1 MDKKNTVIGVLLLIA
16 AMAAFWVS
24 NRYAPQ
30 QAPIRPGTTPSTANS
45 PLATNQAPAPGPASS
60 PSDAVITASPAAALA
75 PAEYVTLANEF
86 ISVKFTNHGGAI
98 DSIALLKKAA
108 HLDAKGNPT
117 PERYTLN
124 APQAAPALSLAD
136 FPGADAKVAYTLVSQ
151 TATEVV
157 YRATSNNLEVT
168 RRYSLQKTAALDDY
182 QLRHETTF
190 RNVSAG
196 PLALPR
202 AVFNLGTASPLSDTD
217 TSGIYLNVGYYDG
230 EDAEFVQRDELA
242 SSGMF
247 SSAPPPT
254 HLDKPA
260 AIRWASVKNQFFAMI
275 LTPDQPGA
283 GVRVE
288 RVKVN
293 PLLMADNRAAY
304 GVTAYAQFDLKP
316 LPAGA
321 STTFGANYYAGPKEY
336 KRFANTDIF
345 KHNERDVM
353 QFNSGIGKVFF
364 SGFFAPLLLTIMNWV
379 QSIVPN
385 WGWAIVITTLILKIV
400 FLPLTLAASRS
411 AKRMAKLQPH
421 MQAMREKYKDNPQK
435 MQTETLRLFKENK
448 VNPVG
453 GCIPILITIPFF
465 IGFFTMLQSASELR
479 FASFLWVNDLAAQD
493 TIYSFGT
500 VTLPLLGLTHLNIN
514 IMPIL
519 MGATMIIQM
528 RLTPTPTT
536 DPAQQMMFKIMP
548 WIFTL
553 FCYTFASGLALY
565 STINGLFTIGQQ
577 MVINRMPEPELPINT
592 GPAKSGPGGMKNVTP
607 KSVPPSKKKK

>member
-1 MDKKNTVIGVLLLIA
+1 MDKKNTVIGVLLLVA
-16 AMAAFWVS
+16 AMASFYFS
-24 NRYAPQ
+24 SRYAPQ
-30 QAPIRPGTTPSTANS
+30 QPVRPPASQGGS
-45 PLATNQAPAPGPASS
+45 PLATHEAPVAGPASS
-60 PSDAVITASPAAALA
+60 PSDATIASPAASPTSAA
-75 PAEYVTLANEF
+75 ASQGPAEFVTLANEF

-98 DSIALLKKAA
+98 DSIALLKKSA
-108 HLDAKGNPT
+108 HLNPKGDPS
-117 PERYTLN
+117 PDRYTLN
-124 APQAAPALSLAD
+124 AQQAAPALSLAD

-157 YRATSNNLEVT
+157 YRAIAHNLEVT
-168 RRYSLQKTAALDDY
+168 RRYSLAKAPGLDDY

-190 RNVSAG
+190 RNLTDA

-202 AVFNLGTASPLSDTD
+202 AAFNLGTAVPLSDVD
-217 TSGIYLNVGYYDG
+217 TGIYLNVGYYNG

-242 SSGMF
+242 GGFFDSTPKPF
-247 SSAPPPT
+247 
-254 HLDKPA
+254 LEKPA
-260 AIRWASVKNQFFAMI
+260 AIQWASVKNQFFAMI
-275 LTPDQPGA
+275 LTPDHPGA

-293 PLLMADNRAAY
+293 PLLPAENRAAY

-316 LPAGA
+316 LAAGA
-321 STTFGANYYAGPKEY
+321 STTFGANYFAGPKEY
-336 KRFANTDIF
+336 KRLAHAEIF
-345 KHNERDVM
+345 KHREEKVM
-353 QFNSGIGKVFF
+353 QFSSGIGKVFF
-364 SGFFAPLLLTIMNWV
+364 SGFFAPLLLTIMTWV
-379 QSIVPN
+379 HSIVPS
-385 WGWAIVITTLILKIV
+385 WGWAIVITTLLLKIV

-421 MQAMREKYKDNPQK
+421 MASMREKYKDNPQK

-453 GCIPILITIPFF
+453 GCIPVLITIPFF

-479 FASFLWVNDLAAQD
+479 FASFLWAHDLSAPD
-493 TIYSFGT
+493 TLYTFGT
-500 VTLPLLGLTHLNIN
+500 VTLPLLGLTHLNVN
-514 IMPIL
+514 IMPLL
-519 MGATMIIQM
+519 MGATMIFQM

-553 FCYTFASGLALY
+553 FCYNFASGLALY

-577 MVINRMPEPELPINT
+577 MVINRMPEPDLPINA
-592 GPAKSGPGGMKNVTP
+592 GPAKPATGSMKNVTP
-607 KSVPPSKKKK
+607 PKKKK

>member
-1 MDKKNTVIGVLLLIA
+1 MDKKNTVIGVLLLVA
-16 AMAAFWVS
+16 AMASFWFS
-24 NRYAPQ
+24 ARYAPQ
-30 QAPIRPGTTPSTANS
+30 QPVRPATTGMSGS
-45 PLATNQAPAPGPASS
+45 PLPGNPLTPQGPVTSPVDAKLSPSPEAAAGPA
-60 PSDAVITASPAAALA
+60 
-75 PAEYVTLANEF
+75 EFVTLANEF
-86 ISVKFTNHGGAI
+86 VSVKFTNHGGAI
-98 DSIALLKKAA
+98 DSIALLKKSA
-108 HLDAKGNPT
+108 HLDRQGDPSSD
-117 PERYTLN
+117 RYTLN
-124 APQAAPALSLAD
+124 APQAAPALSLLD
-136 FPGADAKVAYTLVSQ
+136 FPGADRHVAYTLVSQ

-157 YRATSNNLEVT
+157 YRAIAHNLEVT
-168 RRYSLQKTAALDDY
+168 RRYSLAREPGLDDY

-190 RNVSAG
+190 RNLSDG

-202 AVFNLGTASPLSDTD
+202 AAFNLGTAAPLSDTD
-217 TSGIYLNVGYYDG
+217 SGIYLNVGYYNGD
-230 EDAEFVQRDELA
+230 DAEFVRRDELA
-242 SSGMF
+242 GGFFDSTPKPF
-247 SSAPPPT
+247 
-254 HLDKPA
+254 LDKPA
-260 AIRWASVKNQFFAMI
+260 AIQWASVNNQFFTMI

-283 GVRVE
+283 GVRIE
-288 RVKVN
+288 RVKIDS
-293 PLLMADNRAAY
+293 LLPADNRSAY

-316 LPAGA
+316 LAAGA

-345 KHNERDVM
+345 KRNERDVM
-353 QFNSGIGKVFF
+353 QFNSFPGNIFF
-364 SGFFAPLLLTIMNWV
+364 SSFFAPLLLTIMNWV
-379 QSIVPN
+379 HSLVPS
-385 WGWAIVITTLILKIV
+385 WGWAIVITTLLLKIV

-479 FASFLWVNDLAAQD
+479 FAPFLWAHDLSAPD
-493 TIYSFGT
+493 TIYTFGT
-500 VTLPLLGLTHLNIN
+500 VTLPLLGLTHLNVN
-514 IMPIL
+514 IMPLL

-553 FCYTFASGLALY
+553 FCYNFASGLALY

-577 MVINRMPEPELPINT
+577 MVINRMPEPDLPINT
-592 GPAKSGPGGMKNVTP
+592 GTAKPAGPGGMKNVTP
-607 KSVPPSKKKK
+607 PKKKK